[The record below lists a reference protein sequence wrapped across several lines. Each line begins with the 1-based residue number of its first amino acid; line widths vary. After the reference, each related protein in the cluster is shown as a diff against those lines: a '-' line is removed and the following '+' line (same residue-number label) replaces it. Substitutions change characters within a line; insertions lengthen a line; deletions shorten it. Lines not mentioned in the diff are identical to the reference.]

1 LYLPLLRREGF
12 HSHEDVGLYL
22 RVLEFLGEMRA
33 GHWPPQS
40 FPHLFLGAGYAF
52 PRFYP
57 PLGNTIAAL
66 LTAATD
72 DVVIGV
78 HIAFLLSII
87 LSGLAMYGYIHSV
100 TASRVA
106 GLIGGIAYIGF
117 PYRFQD
123 LFVRGALAEC
133 WSFVWYPLILLGA
146 SRLHEGRRLP
156 WYLPFAIAGLLLTH
170 PLMAMYF
177 AIVCGILILFWRPWP
192 RPAALVRGFLAVVI
206 ALGMTAWYWLPQR
219 HYLPTVRASQ
229 PALVWADVDF
239 VNQQRVAPL
248 TVLTGLP
255 VRNAMNLTVGG
266 LAIGANLLVLGA
278 WLSRKN
284 RRPNPALLHRATWL
298 LVPWC
303 ALLLFMIVPRP
314 WLRVLPSAFAYI
326 QFPWRLLGPMGFL
339 ASASLALVIASWNSH
354 RLTVAGLWI
363 VLASLISAGVSPN
376 VRAEWTA
383 AWLAQRLAPPGPESG
398 LDGAAEF
405 LPLTLPGARR
415 DYATL
420 VDGLNRSIRLGPR
433 ASATVSVKSY
443 ITSASETRIDVS
455 ATDSGSLVL
464 PLIYYDFYS
473 ARRRDGSSTALR
485 DSLGMVAF
493 TVPPGDHVVTIREGL
508 TPPYRLAFGIS
519 ALSLLALIL
528 ALARP
533 QSRDAVG
540 ER

>member
-1 LYLPLLRREGF
+1 MY
-12 HSHEDVGLYL
+12 
-22 RVLEFLGEMRA
+22 
-33 GHWPPQS
+33 
-40 FPHLFLGAGYAF
+40 
-52 PRFYP
+52 RF
-57 PLGNTIAAL
+57 
-66 LTAATD
+66 
-72 DVVIGV
+72 
-78 HIAFLLSII
+78 
-87 LSGLAMYGYIHSV
+87 IHSV
-100 TASRVA
+100 TGNRVA
-106 GLIGGIAYIGF
+106 GLIGGMAYIGF

-123 LFVRGALAEC
+123 VLVRGALAEC
-133 WSFVWYPLILLGA
+133 WSFVWYPLILLGGW
-146 SRLHEGRRLP
+146 RLHEGRRLP
-156 WYLPFAIAGLLLTH
+156 WYLPIAIAGLLLSH

-177 AIVCGILILFWRPWP
+177 AVVCAMLILFWRPFP
-192 RPAALVRGFLAVVI
+192 SPSALARGFLTLVI
-206 ALGMTAWYWLPQR
+206 ALGLTAWYWLPQR

-278 WLSRKN
+278 WLSRKGP
-284 RRPNPALLHRATWL
+284 RPNAALLHRATWL

-314 WLRVLPSAFAYI
+314 SLRILPSAFAYI

-339 ASASLALVIASWNSH
+339 ASASFALLIASWNSA
-354 RLTVAGLWI
+354 RLTIGGFWI
-363 VLASLISAGVSPN
+363 VLASLIGAGVSPN
-376 VRAEWTA
+376 VRPDWTA

-415 DYATL
+415 DYAEL

-433 ASATVSVKSY
+433 ASPTVSLSSY
-443 ITSASETRIDVS
+443 VRSGSQTRIEVS

-473 ARRRDGSSTALR
+473 ASRGDGHPSALR

-493 TVPPGDHVVTIREGL
+493 AVPPGHHVVTIRERL
-508 TPPYRLAFGIS
+508 TPPYLLAFGIS

-528 ALARP
+528 SSAGSG
-533 QSRDAVG
+533 SRETVG
-540 ER
+540 QR